1 MESGFIKI
9 IECFNITGIGL
20 LTELQHSENGI
31 PPNTQIFDT
40 ITNKTWVV
48 KKRVHLG
55 ILILDRSEKYF
66 DCETDSMHIDSV
78 FKNPKDREIAVEKES
93 NKRKN
98 GIYYYLIKPEK
109 KKQKIKP
116 EIRAEL
122 KIKRQHNKV
131 YKS

>member
-1 MESGFIKI
+1 MEQGFIKI
-9 IECFNITGIGL
+9 IECFNITAIGL

-31 PPNTQIFDT
+31 PPNTQIFDP
-40 ITNKTWVV
+40 ITNETWIV
-48 KKRVHLG
+48 KKRVHHG

-66 DCETDSMHIDSV
+66 DCETESMHVDSV
-78 FKNPKDREIAVEKES
+78 FKNLKDREIAVEKEL

-98 GIYYYLIKPEK
+98 GIYSYLIETEK

-116 EIRAEL
+116 EIGSKL
-122 KIKRQHNKV
+122 KIKLQHNKV